1 VKSVVESTYFFSG
14 KMVKLVAISP
24 LLFTSN
30 IIHGFSLPDSILE
43 RIEHA
48 ASSALERNV
57 EHEGTSSLFSADLE
71 NSYTGVEDDVP
82 DVHENRWTD
91 LGRPWSRSYS
101 KFRRILKKL
110 LRAQDVDEETVEHTA
125 PQLRT
130 YGCWCVPRGDRDY
143 SNGRGAPRDIIDS
156 DCKGLGACKTCIAMK
171 KPECN
176 TIDQNYKFNILE
188 YLDDD
193 GHQKI
198 DMKCLDA
205 RNSCNWMSCQCDR
218 RFALQL
224 TEKIINGHWNSTFH
238 QKNRWNEDGGN
249 DKFNFAATCA
259 IKQRSSLIH
268 TPYECCGKLPTW
280 RPFDTQNGR
289 MKCCGKKVYDPQMA
303 TCNANEKLIE
313 N

>member
-1 VKSVVESTYFFSG
+1 
-14 KMVKLVAISP
+14 MVKFLALSP
-24 LLFTSN
+24 LLLTVCIN
-30 IIHGFSLPDSILE
+30 GFSLPDSILE
-43 RIEHA
+43 RIEDA
-48 ASSALERNV
+48 ASSALERNI

-71 NSYTGVEDDVP
+71 RSYTGVEDDVP
-82 DVHENRWTD
+82 DVHEERWTD

-130 YGCWCVPRGDRDY
+130 YGCWCTPRGDRDY

-156 DCKGLGACKTCIAMK
+156 DCKGLGACKACIAMK

-176 TIDQNYKFNILE
+176 TIDQNYKFNIME
-188 YLDDD
+188 YLDEE
-193 GHQKI
+193 GHQRV
-198 DMKCLDA
+198 DMKCL
-205 RNSCNWMSCQCDR
+205 NEKNGCKWMSCQCDR

-238 QKNRWNEDGGN
+238 QKNRWNDDATGN
-249 DKFNFAATCA
+249 EKFDFDSTCA
-259 IKQRSSLIH
+259 IRQRSSLIH

-289 MKCCGKKVYDPQMA
+289 MKCCGKKVYDPEMA
-303 TCNANEKLIE
+303 TCGAEDKLVEMEMEGENENL
-313 N
+313 